1 MDISCLGEG
10 LAGLSIFLLNNK
22 YM

>member
-1 MDISCLGEG
+1 MDICCLGEG
-10 LAGLSIFLLNNK
+10 LAGLSIFLRNNK